1 VQKETCISRESNTGL
16 AEAALGKSQ
25 MATANFTTKPL
36 KRREGATKACI
47 SRESNTGLA
56 ETEHSEERLATA
68 NFTTKPLKLLMKL
81 LNHA

>member
-1 VQKETCISRESNTGL
+1 
-16 AEAALGKSQ
+16 

-36 KRREGATKACI
+36 KRREDKVATKACI

-81 LNHA
+81 LNHE

>member
-16 AEAALGKSQ
+16 AEAALSITQ

-36 KRREGATKACI
+36 KRREYKVATKACI

-68 NFTTKPLKLLMKL
+68 NFTTKPLKRFICNL
-81 LNHA
+81 